1 MHHLRIEFA
10 TSFTWLFQ
18 LCFAMRGCST
28 RLHCLDTFVPAD
40 ALIEPIQFAL
50 MPLCLPMP

>member
-18 LCFAMRGCST
+18 LCFAMGGCST
-28 RLHCLDTFVPAD
+28 RLHCLDAFVPAD
-40 ALIEPIQFAL
+40 TLIDEPIQFAL
-50 MPLCLPMP
+50 MPL